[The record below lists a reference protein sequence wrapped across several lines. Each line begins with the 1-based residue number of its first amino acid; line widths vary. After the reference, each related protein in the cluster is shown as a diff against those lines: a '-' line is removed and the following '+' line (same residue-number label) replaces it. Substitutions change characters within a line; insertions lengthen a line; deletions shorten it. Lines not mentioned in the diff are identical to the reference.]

1 MRNGWWR
8 GSNGAAE
15 DAVEMVGELMATRIN
30 VYGGIEG
37 LNKNGLFDPSFDPI
51 VIRSWDCDVLFTKMV
66 VVFACVLQHGRLIL
80 SERVSGGGSML
91 LKASCG
97 CSFGFTDVPAWAWI

>member
-1 MRNGWWR
+1 MRNRWWR
-8 GSNGAAE
+8 GSDGAAE

-66 VVFACVLQHGRLIL
+66 VVFACVRDHADHSLR
-80 SERVSGGGSML
+80 
-91 LKASCG
+91 SCR
-97 CSFGFTDVPAWAWI
+97 PYP